1 MLKTVDK
8 FSRRS
13 IELLACI
20 KEASILVSLSDGFVQ
35 LHDLETCTLQQQ
47 LVKTRGAT
55 TFAVTTNIE
64 RDETTGI
71 PSIVSRLAVGVK
83 RKLLLFSW
91 QDEEFIDGKEITLVG
106 NVRHL
111 TWASSHKLV
120 AGLASSFVM
129 VDIIEGTV
137 SEITA
142 PVTQAAAAPVE
153 ETKGWGALGMSY
165 MGMGGWG
172 SKPISTK
179 LKGEELL
186 LVKDSAYP
194 WEPCL

>member
-1 MLKTVDK
+1 
-8 FSRRS
+8 
-13 IELLACI
+13 
-20 KEASILVSLSDGFVQ
+20 
-35 LHDLETCTLQQQ
+35 
-47 LVKTRGAT
+47 
-55 TFAVTTNIE
+55 NIE

-111 TWASSHKLV
+111 TWASSRRLV

-129 VDIIEGTV
+129 VDIAEGTV
-137 SEITA
+137 TDITA
-142 PVTQAAAAPVE
+142 PVAQTAAAAPVE
-153 ETKGWGALGMSY
+153 EAKGWTSLGMSY

-186 LVKDSAYP
+186 LVKDSRYTWNLMKTMLIA
-194 WEPCL
+194 